1 MNPALGYGMTFIS
14 ALQELTGDTEQR
26 GLVCSS
32 IQISKG
38 LPEELTLRI
47 RERGRG
53 NQGPYGIETKG

>member
-1 MNPALGYGMTFIS
+1 MNLALGYGMIFVS
-14 ALQELTGDTEQR
+14 ALQELTGDTEHR

-32 IQISKG
+32 IRISKG

-53 NQGPYGIETKG
+53 NQGP